1 VKRIVTLADVA
12 GRVRS
17 GQFVRDV
24 WRYRSVTV
32 RTYRFGTM
40 RRPFLSLLAARFMS
54 RGAVVVMDRRG
65 TTIDVGF
72 RELASA
78 GIHALI
84 DGFRARSVLKA
95 TDATLARLGTSPAG
109 RIPLAHGPV
118 LYMRTDLWYGLTSGG
133 SVAHVAGVVN
143 ELAELRGPGTVL
155 LTTDPV
161 PGVGTSVEVRVVP
174 AGNRFWDHAGLPE
187 IDANPR
193 FVRAAIERA
202 RTHRPAF
209 IYQRYSLN
217 NFAGLEAAR
226 VLDVPF
232 VVEFNGSM
240 AWMSRHWG
248 RPLRRESLSERIEL
262 AVLRGA
268 DLVVVVSRALRDD
281 IVRRGVDPAGILVNP
296 NGVDIDRYSPS
307 VDGNGLRDRLGLG
320 DSLVIGFI
328 GTFEPWHGAE
338 VLADAFAEL
347 IRREPGRR
355 DRARLLLIGD
365 GPRLRATERRLAAG
379 GVLGLS
385 VLTGRTNQSD
395 GPAHLAACD
404 ILVAPHVRNPDS
416 SPFFGSPTK
425 LFEYMAMGRA
435 IVASRLDQIGEVL
448 EADQAAILV
457 EPGDPGALASALAA
471 LLDDPDWRSRLG
483 NAARDAA
490 VKHHTWR
497 AHTERIVAALE
508 TRCG

>member
-1 VKRIVTLADVA
+1 
-12 GRVRS
+12 
-17 GQFVRDV
+17 
-24 WRYRSVTV
+24 
-32 RTYRFGTM
+32 
-40 RRPFLSLLAARFMS
+40 MS

-65 TTIDVGF
+65 STIHVGF

-84 DGFRARSVLKA
+84 DGFRARPALRA
-95 TDATLARLGTSPAG
+95 TDATLARLGARPAA
-109 RIPLAHGPV
+109 RHPLANGPA

-143 ELAELRGPGTVL
+143 ELARLRGPGTVL

-161 PGVGTSVEVRVVP
+161 PGVRTSVDVSVVP
-174 AGNRFWDHAGLPE
+174 ASQRFWDYAGLPE
-187 IDANPR
+187 IDGNPR
-193 FVRAAIERA
+193 FVGAAVELA
-202 RTHRPAF
+202 RHRRPAF

-217 NFAGLEAAR
+217 NFAGLQAAQE
-226 VLDVPF
+226 LDVPF

-240 AWMSRHWG
+240 TWMSRHWG
-248 RPLRRESLSERIEL
+248 KPLPRESLADRIEL

-268 DLVVVVSRALRDD
+268 DLVVVVSRALRDE
-281 IVRRGVDPAGILVNP
+281 IVTRGVDPAAILVNA
-296 NGVDIDRYSPS
+296 NGVDVDRYNPK
-307 VDGNGLRDRLGLG
+307 VDGSGVRDRLRLG
-320 DSLVIGFI
+320 DSLVVGFI

-338 VLADAFAEL
+338 ILADAFAEL
-347 IRREPGRR
+347 VRLEPSRR
-355 DRARLLLIGD
+355 DRVRLLLVGD

-379 GVLGLS
+379 GVLDLS

-404 ILVAPHVRNPDS
+404 ILVAPHVRNPDG

-448 EADQAAILV
+448 EGDQAAILV

-471 LLDDPDWRSRLG
+471 LLDDPGWRSRLG

-497 AHTERIVAALE
+497 AHTERIVTALE
-508 TRCG
+508 ARCG